1 MDGNEL
7 YKWHPFNHIDEASI
21 KFLYGFLD
29 DLRDVIISIKNVN
42 GNIKE
47 HIRLLKEVVMRS
59 DTILA
64 IDDTDLN
71 LEIKVIKK
79 LEEAV
84 KNIGE
89 KSLVKGMT
97 TNYFA
102 ENLRGM
108 LKDWEEERLEE
119 EETNDLKINIVNLEN
134 MKKYKHVFF
143 IMLESDKYPRK
154 YEESFPSAKKY

>member
-71 LEIKVIKK
+71 LEIKVIK
-79 LEEAV
+79 
-84 KNIGE
+84 N
-89 KSLVKGMT
+89 
-97 TNYFA
+97 
-102 ENLRGM
+102 
-108 LKDWEEERLEE
+108 
-119 EETNDLKINIVNLEN
+119 
-134 MKKYKHVFF
+134 
-143 IMLESDKYPRK
+143 
-154 YEESFPSAKKY
+154 